1 VLAANPRTVAV
12 VNAGSPVELPWR
24 DEAAAVLLTWFG
36 GQEYGHAL
44 GDLLVGDAEPG
55 GRLPTT
61 WPAATADVP
70 VLDVTPVDGTVRYDE
85 GVHVGYRA
93 WLRAGVEPAWPF
105 GHGLGYTTWRQSGL
119 EVSDAVAEGGA
130 VTVTV
135 QVENTGARAG
145 KHVVQVYAS
154 RPDSVVERPALWLV
168 GFRPVELG
176 AGESAAVTVEV
187 PARAFADWR
196 DGAWAHEPGEFT
208 LHVGTSVAELPLTA
222 TTVLTA

>member
-1 VLAANPRTVAV
+1 VAV
-12 VNAGSPVELPWR
+12 LLP
-24 DEAAAVLLTWFG
+24 AVLLTGFG

-119 EVSDAVAEGGA
+119 EVSDTVAEGGA
-130 VTVTV
+130 VTVTI
-135 QVENTGARAG
+135 QVENTGTRAG

-154 RPDSVVERPALWLV
+154 RRDSVVERPALWLV

-187 PARAFADWR
+187 PARALADWR